1 MEPLPNGK
9 MNDSSARLLRF
20 AGVAM
25 AVILLWVAFY
35 PGTLASPYVTSSD
48 SPRYAHT
55 IIPESS
61 SLYDD
66 YTEESDLPV
75 YQYAELSPV
84 AQELFDRTRAAE
96 PRPQYGDQRRF
107 VPHVCPEF
115 MLVCDTYAAEEL
127 PEEFTY
133 GEELSR
139 SEALQFV
146 VADGERY
153 LLRTGTTSH
162 GAFFPYPDRLVVAWL
177 TMLPLSVLIG
187 YLAVTGGNRRVLGAS
202 LAIGGGVASLGVLA
216 PYLELYGLLA
226 VRPVSFLL
234 VGTVGLTLLAI
245 GGRGVL
251 SRKDAV

>member
-1 MEPLPNGK
+1 
-9 MNDSSARLLRF
+9 MNDSSARLLRV

-25 AVILLWVAFY
+25 AVLLLCLAFY
-35 PGTLASPYVTSSD
+35 PGTLASPYVTASD
-48 SPRYAHT
+48 TPRYAHT

-66 YTEESDLPV
+66 YTDESDLAV

-107 VPHVCPEF
+107 VPDVCPEF

-127 PEEFTY
+127 PEEFRY

-146 VADGERY
+146 VADGEQY
-153 LLRTGTTSH
+153 LLRTGTMSH
-162 GAFFPYPDRLVVAWL
+162 GAFFPYPDRLIAAWL
-177 TMLPLSVLIG
+177 TMLPLALLIG
-187 YLAVTGGNRRVLGAS
+187 YLALTGGNGRMLGAS
-202 LAIGGGVASLGVLA
+202 VAVGSGVASLGVLA
-216 PYLELYGLLA
+216 PYIELYGLLA
-226 VRPVSFLL
+226 VRPISLL
-234 VGTVGLTLLAI
+234 LDGTVWLTLLAI
-245 GGRGVL
+245 GGHRL
-251 SRKDAV
+251 RSRNDAA